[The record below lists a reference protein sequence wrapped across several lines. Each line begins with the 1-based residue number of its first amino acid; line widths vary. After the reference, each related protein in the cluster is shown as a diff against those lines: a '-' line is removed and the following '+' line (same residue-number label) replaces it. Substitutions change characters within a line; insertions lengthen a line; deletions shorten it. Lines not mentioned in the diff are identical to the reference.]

1 MYKLFCFEA
10 FIYIIVL
17 DLLQSFKRRSQAK
30 IKIQVKIIF
39 LEQLTYL
46 SRDLK
51 HFEYNV
57 LNKNSHVTKDKT
69 SRVKYKI

>member
-30 IKIQVKIIF
+30 IKIQVKIIL
-39 LEQLTYL
+39 LEQTHVCQEILNIL
-46 SRDLK
+46 SMLFSTTILMCQKIK
-51 HFEYNV
+51 HLE
-57 LNKNSHVTKDKT
+57 
-69 SRVKYKI
+69 